1 MNRNDDAGGLRSADA
16 ETTPTTPLDVGPL
29 GVLAI
34 HDTSFARA
42 LAGFRTRL
50 AAFGLGSLPS
60 PILASGPAAGRW
72 PRTEDQAEND

>member
-1 MNRNDDAGGLRSADA
+1 MNRNDDAGERRLGKDKMT
-16 ETTPTTPLDVGPL
+16 ETPLDVGPL
-29 GVLAI
+29 GAVAI
-34 HDTSFARA
+34 EDSSFSRA
-42 LAGFRTRL
+42 LAGFRSRL